1 MSKEQSEFYKQSETI
16 TISRSGIKFAPYN
29 PKKHTTEQVKA
40 IKANLKRV
48 AFLGGIVWNELTGNL
63 IDGHKRVSALDLI
76 HKYDGTPQSDYN
88 IKVEKIRLDSKTEK
102 EQNIFQTKSRTDL
115 DNDLLA
121 DIIPFIDYELAG
133 LSEFDLNMIAIEVP
147 VFNISEHLNTV
158 KDDFKAL
165 TEKEKAINAQT
176 YEEKKQSII
185 DKKEAI
191 NQGLASETAIDKW
204 VTVSFTNVEE
214 KVAFMELLGY
224 TSETKII
231 KGEPLLDIVA
241 QLK

>member
-1 MSKEQSEFYKQSETI
+1 MELNKYIKSLSGEVKRSEI
-16 TISRSGIKFAPYN
+16 TLAAYN
-29 PKKHTTEQVKA
+29 PRKISGDARKRL
-40 IKANLKRV
+40 KANIKRIGII
-48 AFLGGIVWNELTGNL
+48 GGLIWNKTTGNL
-63 IDGHKRVSALDLI
+63 LAGHQRILILDELNG
-76 HKYDGTPQSDYN
+76 YDGTEKTDYL
-88 IKVEKIRLDSKTEK
+88 IRLDIVELDTKTEV
-102 EQNIFQTKSRTDL
+102 EQNIFLNNRNIQGEY
-115 DNDLLA
+115 DNTLLA
-121 DIIPFIDYELAG
+121 DLIPQIDYELAG

-191 NQGLASETAIDKW
+191 TQGLASENAIDKW